1 MKKLIGALLCLVLG
15 IPLIIG
21 VTFAAGIT
29 GAVTDGT
36 YMTRVSETAVERA
49 PRMADDFFAAASEGD
64 VIEDAQERA
73 WVEAMAET
81 GTRPSEVMQQTGI
94 TAWLREHL
102 AASMRDV
109 DRVLRGEAPPGSVS
123 LDMRPLKQALRSDA
137 MRAWL
142 LEVVSRLPACDE
154 QGLQAWRER
163 AAAGDHDGDW
173 PACNPGVD
181 EGTDQVQVAALI
193 AARVDEIPDQTPVF
207 EGDDLPAAFDVPRTV
222 GSLAWLLFLAPAL
235 LIVLG
240 AALAGDGAR
249 GFLRWSGASVLLG
262 GLLAL
267 AFSLVA
273 GGLVMALVE
282 SDPASWGRGDQAAFW
297 SSDAGRIAAEQVKD
311 MMELF
316 VGDLMSPVQKLALI
330 VGGAGLGLIVLSWL
344 AGGGRREAG

>member
-1 MKKLIGALLCLVLG
+1 MKKLVGALLCIVLG
-15 IPLIIG
+15 IPLVVG

-49 PRMADDFFAAASEGD
+49 PRMADDFFAAAREGD
-64 VIEDAQERA
+64 VIEDARERA
-73 WVEAMAET
+73 WFQAMAET

-123 LDMRPLKQALRSDA
+123 LDMRPLKQALRSDE

-142 LEVVSRLPACDE
+142 LEVVAHLPACDQ
-154 QGLQAWRER
+154 QGRQAWR
-163 AAAGDHDGDW
+163 AQAGDHGGDW

-207 EGDDLPAAFDVPRTV
+207 EGDDFPVAFDVPRTL
-222 GSLAWLLFLAPAL
+222 GGLAWLLFLAPAL

-240 AALAGDGAR
+240 AALAGNGSR
-249 GFLRWSGASVLLG
+249 GFLRWSGGSALLG

-267 AFSLVA
+267 AFSLIA

-282 SDPASWGRGDQAAFW
+282 SDPAGWGLGDQAAFW
-297 SSDAGRIAAEQVKD
+297 SSEAGRIAAEQVKD

-316 VGDLMSPVQKLALI
+316 VGDLMSPVQRLALI
-330 VGGAGLGLIVLSWL
+330 VSGAGLGLLLLSWL
-344 AGGGRREAG
+344 AGRGRVEAV